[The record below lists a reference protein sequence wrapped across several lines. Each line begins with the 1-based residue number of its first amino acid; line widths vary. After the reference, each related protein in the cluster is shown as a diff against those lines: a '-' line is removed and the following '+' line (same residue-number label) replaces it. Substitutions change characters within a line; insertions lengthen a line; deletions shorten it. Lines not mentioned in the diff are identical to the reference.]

1 MSSLLIVM
9 TEFSKIVVVVD
20 RHFFEVV
27 VCYRKANITEGKD
40 IAIITSIEKEISSK
54 QSLCL
59 RLSLPDNKFG

>member
-1 MSSLLIVM
+1 M

-40 IAIITSIEKEISSK
+40 IAIITSSAKEITSK
-54 QSLCL
+54 QKVSLCL